1 MAHSGDI
8 VEERLRRLEDREEI
22 RQLIQEYR
30 SHLDARDLDAYG
42 RLFASDG
49 EWLGGT
55 GYGQTPVGITAMLE
69 ERLPGN
75 SGPSGLA
82 SWHILTEPE
91 IELHGD
97 RATGAVTWALVVR
110 GDGDT
115 PVMRLLGH
123 YEDTYVRE
131 HGRWRFQRRIAHTDI
146 PHRDLDVPADWT
158 AAEAATSE
166 VGDGGKGGGMEVS
179 GDDGVGSRLRRLEDL
194 ERIHQLFIDY
204 KTMLDRKEFGAYAA
218 LFAEDGEFIAGPQ
231 RAKGRAAIQAL
242 VAAMPGTGLLGAGV
256 GEDFHLV
263 INPQV
268 ELDPGDAD
276 RARAQ
281 STWVYVVRGEDGGPL
296 LSKLGHYDD
305 ELVREAGRWRFLRR
319 EAPMDIP
326 APAG

>member
-1 MAHSGDI
+1 MAHSGDT

-22 RQLIQEYR
+22 RRLTQEYR
-30 SHLDARDLDAYG
+30 RHLDARDLGAYG
-42 RLFASDG
+42 KLFARDG

-55 GYGQTPVGITAMLE
+55 GYGSTPAGITAMLQ

-75 SGPSGLA
+75 TGESGQA
-82 SWHILTEPE
+82 SWHLLTEPE

-97 RATGAVTWALVVR
+97 RATGSVTWALVGR

-131 HGRWRFQRRIAHTDI
+131 NGRWRFQRRIAHTDI
-146 PHRDLDVPADWT
+146 PRRGLDIPAGWA
-158 AAEAATSE
+158 AAEAATGAA
-166 VGDGGKGGGMEVS
+166 GDGAEVS
-179 GDDGVGSRLRRLEDL
+179 VSADDGVGSRLRRLEDL

-204 KTMLDRKEFGAYAA
+204 KTVLDRKDFSEYAA

-242 VAAMPGTGLLGAGV
+242 VEAMPGTGLLGSEV

-268 ELDPGDAD
+268 ELDPDDAD
-276 RARAQ
+276 RASAE
-281 STWVYVVRGEDGGPL
+281 STWLYVVRGEDGGPL

-305 ELVREAGRWRFLRR
+305 ELVREGGRWRFLRR

-326 APAG
+326 GPAAIT

>member
-1 MAHSGDI
+1 MTDNQGCSVDQ
-8 VEERLRRLEDREEI
+8 RLRRLEDREEI
-22 RQLIQEYR
+22 RRLVQEYR
-30 SHLDARDLDAYG
+30 RQLDARDLEAYG
-42 RLFASDG
+42 LLFAQDG

-55 GYGQTPVGITAMLE
+55 GYGKTPAGITAMLT

-75 SGPSGLA
+75 SSDSGQA
-82 SWHILTEPE
+82 TWHLLTEPE
-91 IELHGD
+91 IELAGD
-97 RATGAVTWALVVR
+97 QATGSVTWALVGR
-110 GDGDT
+110 DDADA

-146 PHRDLDVPADWT
+146 PRRELDIPAGWT
-158 AAEAATSE
+158 TERAAIRADGERRAVTGAADDA
-166 VGDGGKGGGMEVS
+166 VGA
-179 GDDGVGSRLRRLEDL
+179 RLRQLEDL
-194 ERIHQLFIDY
+194 EQIQQLFLDY
-204 KTMLDRKEFGAYAA
+204 KTVLDGKDFSGYAG

-242 VAAMPGTGLLGAGV
+242 VEAMPGTGLLGAEA

-263 INPQV
+263 INPRV
-268 ELDPGDAD
+268 ELDPGNVG

-281 STWVYVVRGEDGGPL
+281 STWLYVVRGADGGPV

-305 ELVREAGRWRFLRR
+305 ELVREGGRWLFLRR

-326 APAG
+326 AAAV